1 MCVSLEDV
9 FDLSVF
15 TIVFCLHLLA
25 VDNLSAELFA
35 RLGELTSLTKTNPA
49 SVFCA
54 WENLPFLA
62 QNLLFLT
69 SLYAKPNHLFP
80 KSRASLFNYLRQSLY
95 ITLTGL

>member
-49 SVFCA
+49 SAFCV
-54 WENLPFLA
+54 WENLPFVA

-69 SLYAKPNHLFP
+69 SLYAKPNHLSP
-80 KSRASLFNYLRQSLY
+80 KSRASLFNYLRQGLY